1 MLVIERSGKG
11 YTDAARA
18 YKVYIDG
25 FKVGQIRKGET
36 LRLDPG
42 IGMHKLK
49 LKIDWCSSKELSFMI
64 EPGKT
69 VYAECA
75 PAKKPFLFGEL
86 LYITL
91 MTDRYIDLK
100 ITNP

>member
-1 MLVIERSGKG
+1 MLVLERSGKG

-25 FKVGQIRKGET
+25 LEVGKIRKGET
-36 LRLDPG
+36 LHFDLGFG
-42 IGMHKLK
+42 IHKLK
-49 LKIDWCSSKELSFMI
+49 LKIDWCSSKELHFMM

-69 VYAECA
+69 VYAECG

-91 MTDRYIDLK
+91 MTDHYIDLEIK
-100 ITNP
+100 NP